1 MSQGLFLSRMVD
13 LLLRGLEV
21 GPVFHLAVWLIGTRS
36 RFLIQLLGSKW

>member
-1 MSQGLFLSRMVD
+1 MRQEFFLSRMVD
-13 LLLRGLEV
+13 LLLLGLEV